1 MNKRIESEI
10 IRAKGVIVF
19 DGNHPLAPP
28 IPRAAALVGLVAGYV
43 TLAESEGGNQIEGF
57 GDFRGGSATRRQL
70 ANALQARLRE
80 IGRTAR
86 ALPQDQFPGTREQF
100 RVGTNLRYQQ
110 IIDVGHGFLAA
121 IGPIKAAFVERAY
134 PADFDEQ
141 QIVQLGEGG
150 DHPQAVP

>member
-19 DGNHPLAPP
+19 HGNHTLVPA
-28 IPRAAALVGLVAGYV
+28 IPRVGVLVGLISGYV
-43 TLAESEGGNQIEGF
+43 TLAEAEGSDQVEGF

-100 RVGTNLRYQQ
+100 RVGTNLR
-110 IIDVGHGFLAA
+110 
-121 IGPIKAAFVERAY
+121 
-134 PADFDEQ
+134 
-141 QIVQLGEGG
+141 
-150 DHPQAVP
+150 